1 MKMIIIFKVPEAP
14 ERALK
19 RGYDTKSRLLML
31 MRLWVRM
38 LVSLFCD
45 ARMVSRDVCLL
56 VCPR

>member
-45 ARMVSRDVCLL
+45 ASMVSRDVCLL